1 MSRSAATAGAYS
13 SATASTA
20 RRIRYPAV
28 GPFDVS
34 EAVPVDDVQ
43 LSSADAAL
51 RRLPEFALGRVE
63 AGIRAGVLAVEA

>member
-1 MSRSAATAGAYS
+1 VRSIAHALGGHCT
-13 SATASTA
+13 TL
-20 RRIRYPAV
+20 RRTAV

-51 RRLPEFALGRVE
+51 RRLPESALGRVE
-63 AGIRAGVLAVEA
+63 DGIRAGVLAVEAGA